1 MTQHR
6 RSIRLKE
13 YDYAQTGA
21 YFVTICTH
29 QREPL
34 FGEILKGVMGL
45 NAVGC
50 MVLDVWRGLS
60 QRFSSVALDEF
71 IVMPNHVHAIFWI
84 TDIRVGA
91 PLVGAL
97 PRTGAPPRAVVPE
110 TDVVGIRTDGVGTR
124 PTPTVTLGD
133 IVGAMK
139 SITTVEYIHRQRNV
153 NPHQVI
159 PKLWQRN
166 YYERIIRTEE
176 ELHAI
181 RHYIRNNPAQWE
193 LDEENVR
200 R

>member
-1 MTQHR
+1 MTM
-6 RSIRLKE
+6 
-13 YDYAQTGA
+13 
-21 YFVTICTH
+21 CTH
-29 QREPL
+29 QRDSL
-34 FGEILKGVMGL
+34 FGEIRKGVMGL

-50 MVLDVWRGLS
+50 IVLDIWRGLP
-60 QRFSSVALDEF
+60 QRFSSAVLDEF
-71 IVMPNHVHAIFWI
+71 IVMPNHVHAILWI

-97 PRTGAPPRAVVPE
+97 PRTGALPCVVVPE
-110 TDVVGIRTDGVGTR
+110 TDGVGTR

-181 RHYIRNNPAQWE
+181 RQYVRNNPAQWK
-193 LDEENVR
+193 LDEENVVR
-200 R
+200 